1 MQNAVGLTELQISI
15 LQVLWQR
22 GEATTQEVCRAVA
35 SSRPLAVTTVATIL
49 SRLERKRV
57 VAHRQV
63 GRQYVY
69 RATVSR
75 ADVRH
80 SKVRE
85 LTDSLFGGDATRL
98 LSHLVRSED
107 LDAEEIE
114 RIRLALESAEP
125 ESHDGG

>member
-1 MQNAVGLTELQISI
+1 VQNAVGLTELQISI

-35 SSRPLAVTTVATIL
+35 PSRPLAVTTVATIL

-85 LTDSLFGGDATRL
+85 LTDSLFGGDATQL

-125 ESHDGG
+125 ESHDGD